1 MSNDKKKDSVIALT
15 PAEQGELAVIEEKYR
30 KLAEDTKVEY
40 LAGLKFKKKLEDPEI
55 RVAARKAA
63 IAMNELH
70 KADLQVVD
78 FSVGMKG
85 VEVELECLVTFNKM
99 WISVGRNPRS
109 KS

>member
-63 IAMNELH
+63 IAGP
-70 KADLQVVD
+70 ARSRCGAGPQG
-78 FSVGMKG
+78 SG
-85 VEVELECLVTFNKM
+85 
-99 WISVGRNPRS
+99 NPHRQSRAAGPPERRS
-109 KS
+109 AGSLFRQRQNAR